1 MALWGGRWGLCWG
14 GRWGDAE
21 VVSNS
26 SRVPKPRSSDTSRGA
41 LAATASTLYNIK
53 RGSRRGMKSICE
65 CAESNI
71 SASGS
76 GSRMSVDHL
85 LEIQQATAV
94 CEFDGLWLAVAI

>member
-1 MALWGGRWGLCWG
+1 MGGGAGGCVEGGVGGALGGRWGG
-14 GRWGDAE
+14 AE
-21 VVSNS
+21 VISSNS
-26 SRVPKPRSSDTSRGA
+26 KVPKPCSCDTSRGA

-65 CAESNI
+65 CAESHT

-85 LEIQQATAV
+85 LEI
-94 CEFDGLWLAVAI
+94 